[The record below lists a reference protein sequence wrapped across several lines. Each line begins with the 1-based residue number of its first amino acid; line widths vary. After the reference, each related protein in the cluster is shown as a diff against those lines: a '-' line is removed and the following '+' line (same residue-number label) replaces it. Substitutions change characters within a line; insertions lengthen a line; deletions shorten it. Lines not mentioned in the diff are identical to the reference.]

1 MALDKIKKRIN
12 VVRTTSKITN
22 AMKLMASGKLQK
34 QTQHLLHIK
43 DYYIKYY
50 KLISS
55 LIDSEPISCNS
66 TKTLHIVV
74 TSYLGLCGGYNM
86 NIIKEAKTKIRSNDF
101 VLQIGKRGHELLME
115 GLQPSQLIDYDMPV
129 TNFVEYDECESLA
142 YYLLALLE
150 SQKIDSITLHYTKFI
165 NAICFETMSISLFPF
180 DEQFIKNNMKKI
192 NLDQTDFEPN
202 LPTILNDLKLSYLST
217 IIYASL
223 LETNI
228 VENASRRNAMD
239 SATENAKDLNAKLM
253 LKYNR
258 ERQFKITSEIIE
270 IISGSDTKE

>member
-34 QTQHLLHIK
+34 QTQHLISIK

-50 KLISS
+50 QLISS
-55 LIDSEPISCNS
+55 LIDTESINHNCS
-66 TKTLHIVV
+66 KTLHVIV
-74 TSYLGLCGGYNM
+74 TSYLGLCGGYNI
-86 NIIKEAKTKIRSNDF
+86 NIIKQAKTMIKPNDY

-115 GLQPSQLIDYDMPV
+115 GLNHSQLLEYDMPI
-129 TNFVEYDECESLA
+129 TNFVDYDECESLA

-150 SQKIDSITLHYTKFI
+150 KEKIDSIMLHYTRFI
-165 NAICFETMSISLFPF
+165 NAICFETTSLSLLPF
-180 DEQFIKNNMKKI
+180 DEKFIKSNMKKI
-192 NLDQTDFEPN
+192 NFNQTDFEPN
-202 LPTILNDLKLSYLST
+202 LPTILSDLKLSYLST

-239 SATENAKDLNAKLM
+239 NATENAKDLNAKLM
-253 LKYNR
+253 LKYNK